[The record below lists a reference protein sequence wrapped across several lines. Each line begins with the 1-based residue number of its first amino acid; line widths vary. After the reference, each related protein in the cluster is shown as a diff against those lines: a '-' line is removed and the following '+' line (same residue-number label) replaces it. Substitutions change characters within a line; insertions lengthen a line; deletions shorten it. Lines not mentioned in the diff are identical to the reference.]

1 MSAGDSGSG
10 TDEQSENR
18 VVVVFLTGP
27 TADELLAIGRNLV
40 DERLAACVNVL
51 PGATSVYRW
60 QGAVEESAEALGI
73 VKTTA
78 ARVPRL
84 EARVREL
91 HPYDMPEI
99 LACGSE
105 GGSSAYMD
113 WIRES
118 VTTRSGDGAA

>member
-1 MSAGDSGSG
+1 MPAGDSGSG
-10 TDEQSENR
+10 TDERSGNR

-60 QGAVEESAEALGI
+60 RGAVEESAEALGI

-78 ARVPRL
+78 SRVPSL

-99 LACGSE
+99 LACGST
-105 GGSSAYMD
+105 GGSSAYMA